1 MDVRDRTI
9 ANLLA
14 ENERLKETNKKQLE
28 RVDGIIEVVKDAFLE
43 MKCVKGMVDGK
54 LDKKTERDERIK
66 HNQQMELALRALN
79 SKIMLIV
86 ILDLTCC

>member
-1 MDVRDRTI
+1 MMPRLV

-54 LDKKTERDERIK
+54 LDKKTEREMKGLSTTNRWS
-66 HNQQMELALRALN
+66 LR
-79 SKIMLIV
+79 
-86 ILDLTCC
+86 